1 MAGSGPP
8 PTGQTTDIAW
18 ARALQRIVAVLTSNH
33 LRAVLALTLTL
44 AACTDGADG
53 GASPGSSGATTCD
66 GACVDTTDG
75 DASGAAPTSTADPA
89 GTDAESSEGDS
100 TTGGNASDDDATD
113 AGTSTDPTSD
123 PVPGEF
129 CPADAPCRILPL
141 GDSLTEGDSQAAYR
155 QPLFAMTVAGR
166 QSITFVGSM
175 SNGPDT
181 VSGLPFPRDH
191 EGHSG
196 YYIDAE
202 HHPDLNIA
210 DLVDDAIA
218 THQPHIILL
227 MIGTN
232 DVIREHLPDSSERLA
247 GLVDQI
253 LAAAPGA
260 LLVVARIPPA
270 GEPSDNP
277 DVEAYNAAI
286 GPMVAARADAGA
298 NVMAVDMYAP
308 FIAVPDYAAAL
319 LVDNVHPNPEGDA
332 IVAATW
338 YDAIAPYLD

>member
-1 MAGSGPP
+1 LHRTA
-8 PTGQTTDIAW
+8 
-18 ARALQRIVAVLTSNH
+18 AVLASNH
-33 LRAVLALTLTL
+33 LRSVLVRSLAFAL
-44 AACTDGADG
+44 AACTAGDDGD
-53 GASPGSSGATTCD
+53 ASPGSSGATACD
-66 GACVDTTDG
+66 AASCLDATDG
-75 DASGAAPTSTADPA
+75 EATSAEATSTADPP
-89 GTDAESSEGDS
+89 GAESSGGETDTA
-100 TTGGNASDDDATD
+100 TTGDDATAD
-113 AGTSTDPTSD
+113 STDGGTSTDPTGD
-123 PVPGEF
+123 PVAGEF

-141 GDSLTEGDSQAAYR
+141 GDSLTEGDSQGAYR
-155 QPLFAMTVAGR
+155 QPLFAMTVAAR
-166 QSITFVGSM
+166 QPIMFVGSM

-202 HHPDLNIA
+202 HHPDINIA

-218 THQPHIILL
+218 THEPHIILL

-232 DVIREHLPDSSERLA
+232 DVIRAHFPDSAERLA

-277 DVEAYNAAI
+277 DVETYNAAI

-308 FIAVPDYAAAL
+308 FIAVPDYATAL

-338 YDAIAPYLD
+338 YDAISPYLD